1 MFTETD
7 VVTVR
12 PARYILT
19 HFKKKYIFLH
29 RLMASSCNDI
39 QLLLSCQVDK
49 LNGITGNTDREV
61 CVLRLFRMFHR
72 VLQLIKTE
80 DIHVEVMSALIKI
93 SVENMNEVV
102 LSLVLRMSESTRS
115 DRLGVGDSVESVL
128 IRKLCNGV

>member
-1 MFTETD
+1 MAGSCDD
-7 VVTVR
+7 V
-12 PARYILT
+12 
-19 HFKKKYIFLH
+19 K
-29 RLMASSCNDI
+29 
-39 QLLLSCQVDK
+39 LLLSCQVDK

-102 LSLVLRMSESTRS
+102 LSLILRMSESTRS
-115 DRLGVGDSVESVL
+115 DRLSVGDSVESVL
-128 IRKLCNGV
+128 IRKLCDGGGSPG